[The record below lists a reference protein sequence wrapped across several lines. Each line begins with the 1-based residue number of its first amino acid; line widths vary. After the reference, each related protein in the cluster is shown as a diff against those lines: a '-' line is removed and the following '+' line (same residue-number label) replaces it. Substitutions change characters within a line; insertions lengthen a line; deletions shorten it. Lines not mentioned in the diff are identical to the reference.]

1 MSVGVVLGYGVV
13 STLATGLG
21 AVPFFF
27 TSKNKQNGESE
38 LSVLTLALGNAMAA
52 GLMIGASLLMASEGM
67 VDPRAFAWGV
77 AGGVVFVAA
86 SRAVLSF
93 LDLDENSVLLLDTSS
108 PSTTSTTSTVTSST
122 SPPAPVDPVGS
133 STGVHLGPL
142 AGKMSQSTSAI
153 PRVTPPWG
161 GPGSAGSSSQPEL
174 GRGGGSAWMGE
185 PLGSASRVLLF
196 VLVFT
201 LHSFT
206 EGIGL
211 GVSFGGSSGLGP
223 FMSIAIAVHN
233 IPEGLAI
240 ALVMV
245 QQGQSPSA
253 ALGWSILSSAPQ
265 AVMAVPAWLFVDVF
279 SSVLP
284 LGLGLAAG
292 AMVAMVLMELIPEI
306 REQLDDIRCHNE
318 EGGGGAQRGGGWAP
332 FAVVVIVLLSLLGTF
347 AFHHLFH
354 PH

>member
-1 MSVGVVLGYGVV
+1 
-13 STLATGLG
+13 
-21 AVPFFF
+21 
-27 TSKNKQNGESE
+27 
-38 LSVLTLALGNAMAA
+38 
-52 GLMIGASLLMASEGM
+52 
-67 VDPRAFAWGV
+67 
-77 AGGVVFVAA
+77 
-86 SRAVLSF
+86 
-93 LDLDENSVLLLDTSS
+93 
-108 PSTTSTTSTVTSST
+108 
-122 SPPAPVDPVGS
+122 
-133 STGVHLGPL
+133 
-142 AGKMSQSTSAI
+142 
-153 PRVTPPWG
+153 
-161 GPGSAGSSSQPEL
+161 
-174 GRGGGSAWMGE
+174 MGE

-196 VLVFT
+196 LLVFT

-265 AVMAVPAWLFVDVF
+265 AIMAVPAWLFVDLF

-292 AMVAMVLMELIPEI
+292 AMAAMVLMELIPEI
-306 REQLDDIRCHNE
+306 REQLHDIQHHKDKGGE
-318 EGGGGAQRGGGWAP
+318 EGERRGGRGCAP
-332 FAVVVIVLLSLLGTF
+332 FAVVVIVLLSLIGTF